1 MAKLEARHLKYL
13 RNQEF
18 LDEYVRELEN
28 RITYSNNKLEDDGL
42 EINEFYAAEH
52 SDTLRDNLKAFTMVL
67 EKIKFLYD
75 LWEALKKETDL
86 EKKKKISYHIKNN
99 RKLTEEFIIEI
110 ADTINKHTASGFIS
124 KGYRTIDNGVMFEGI
139 YPIEK
144 VSNIRKKMSELL
156 DHYYGDWSELDVF
169 EKEARFN
176 IEFLRIHPFDDGN
189 GRTSRLLLNY
199 NLLLQGHAPVV
210 FPANIKEDYF
220 DARNKENVDWIKN
233 LFEEESKKELKV
245 LDELIKDYEE
255 ENEKEKLL

>member
-1 MAKLEARHLKYL
+1 MAKLEERHYKYL

-28 RITYSNNKLEDDGL
+28 RITYSNNKLEEDGL

-67 EKIKFLYD
+67 DKIKFLYD

-99 RKLTEEFIIEI
+99 RRITEDFIIEL
-110 ADTINKHTASGFIS
+110 ADTINKHTANGFIS
-124 KGYRTIDNGVMFEGI
+124 KGYRKIEKDVMFDGI

-144 VSNIRKKMSELL
+144 VANIKNKMNELL
-156 DHYYGDWSELDVF
+156 DNYYGEWSELDVF
-169 EKEARFN
+169 EKEAKFN
-176 IEFLRIHPFDDGN
+176 IEFLRIHPFEDGN

-220 DARNKENVDWIKN
+220 DARNKENVDWIKT
-233 LFEEESKKELKV
+233 LFENESKKELKA

-255 ENEKEKLL
+255 ESEREYLL